1 MDFIE
6 TLNNEITQEIKK
18 YIGKI
23 EGLYSGFK
31 EMNQMRNQQFA
42 YKIVFGFFTSEY
54 VLKLKNP
61 TIYDDVDTIF
71 LWGRKLLE
79 VIIVVKYI
87 LYTNNF
93 KTILEYCVRDRY
105 EYLEGLLA
113 RQRADKKLFSYL
125 NMPHNNMENQKE
137 EMKQIILKY
146 KNKPRKMPSMKKM
159 AEAVDYLDEYDY
171 FYKLSSKMLHFC
183 PFTLNGDADFN
194 SFVHKTGYIQRG
206 IKYLEEIYKE
216 LDNIYQSIPKVS

>member
-18 YIGKI
+18 YSGKI